1 MATIV
6 DWGALLQVIWI
17 SAAAGISIALVL
29 GVGIVA
35 SLRAQDHKGNVL
47 ALNAVTRVPVRV
59 AVPPDDEPSGHAAPE
74 EASAS
79 ARSRSWNSMVGQ
91 SFQSLS
97 RA

>member
-47 ALNAVTRVPVRV
+47 ALNAVTVV
-59 AVPPDDEPSGHAAPE
+59 AVALVAGAIA
-74 EASAS
+74 
-79 ARSRSWNSMVGQ
+79 VGLYFIAHK
-91 SFQSLS
+91 S
-97 RA
+97 